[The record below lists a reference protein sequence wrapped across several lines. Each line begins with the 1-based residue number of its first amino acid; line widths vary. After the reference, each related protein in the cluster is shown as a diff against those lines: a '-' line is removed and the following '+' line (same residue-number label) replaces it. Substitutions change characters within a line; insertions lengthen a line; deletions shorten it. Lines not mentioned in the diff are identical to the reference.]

1 MKFKPQHYTNIIL
14 NNQFIC
20 LSNSFTKEYFVCYY
34 KGLTQI
40 ASLRRPI
47 CCYTI
52 LCKIDIFHNPIEF
65 ECRIPAKI
73 DQQIIIVLKSEA
85 SKK

>member
-1 MKFKPQHYTNIIL
+1 MNIIL
-14 NNQFIC
+14 DNQIIVLC
-20 LSNSFTKEYFVCYY
+20 NSFTKENFVCYY
-34 KGLTQI
+34 NGLTKI

-52 LCKIDIFHNPIEF
+52 LCKIGIFHNPIEF

-73 DQQIIIVLKSEA
+73 NQQIIIVLKSEA